1 MQLNFKPGH
10 VAPGDFLVENSAMSK
25 RGPYKK
31 SAQKAAPP
39 RWRRTFLAE
48 WRDFR
53 GLTQEE
59 LAAKAN
65 VSVGL
70 ISAIESQKSA
80 YSAESLDSLARALG
94 IERGMLL
101 DVSPKGAE
109 SLWSTILRADPNQR
123 EQIARHAEVI
133 APAKKRQNR

>member
-1 MQLNFKPGH
+1 MALI
-10 VAPGDFLVENSAMSK
+10 DFPVENSAMSK

-31 SAQKAAPP
+31 STPKVPPP

-48 WRDFR
+48 WREFR
-53 GLTQEE
+53 GFTQEE
-59 LAAKAN
+59 LADRAGL
-65 VSVGL
+65 SVGL

-80 YSAESLDSLARALG
+80 YSAESLDNLARALG

-109 SLWSTILRADPNQR
+109 TLWNTILRANADQR

-133 APAKKRQNR
+133 APAKRKAR

>member
-1 MQLNFKPGH
+1 MAFVEFP
-10 VAPGDFLVENSAMSK
+10 VENSAMSK

-31 SAQKAAPP
+31 SVQRPAPP
-39 RWRRTFLAE
+39 RWRRTYLAE
-48 WRDFR
+48 WREFR

-59 LAAKAN
+59 LAAKADL
-65 VSVGL
+65 SVGL

-101 DVSPKGAE
+101 DVSPKGSE
-109 SLWSTILRADPNQR
+109 TLWATVLRADAGQR

-133 APAKKRQNR
+133 APPKRKAR

>member
-1 MQLNFKPGH
+1 MALLI
-10 VAPGDFLVENSAMSK
+10 AAVENSAMSK

-31 SAQKAAPP
+31 SGGKAPSPP
-39 RWRRTFLAE
+39 KWRRTFLAE

-59 LAAKAN
+59 LAAKADL
-65 VSVGL
+65 SVGL
-70 ISAIESQKSA
+70 VSAIEGQKSA
-80 YSAESLDSLARALG
+80 YSAESLDRLAAALG

-109 SLWSTILRADPNQR
+109 SLWATILRANQDQR

-133 APAKKRQNR
+133 APQRKRGQK